1 MPIVRAFLALL
12 AGFATRIFLVTVA
25 TAAVRKLAL
34 NWVGAPGS
42 PRVKYVLV
50 NLAYSLMAAVAGG
63 YVTAWAAA
71 ENPLKH
77 TLILALAILLLS
89 ALTPLQQRGQQP
101 IWYQLLLIAIMPASV
116 FAGGVLRL
124 KGIGI

>member
-12 AGFATRIFLVTVA
+12 AGFATMIFFVTIA
-25 TAAVRKLAL
+25 TTAL
-34 NWVGAPGS
+34 KKIAPDWVGASDS
-42 PRVKYVLV
+42 PRTAYIFV

-77 TLILALAILLLS
+77 TLTLALAILLLS
-89 ALTPLQQRGQQP
+89 ALTALQQRGQQP
-101 IWYQLLLIAIMPASV
+101 IWYQLLLIAIMPAGV
-116 FAGGVLRL
+116 FAGDVLRL